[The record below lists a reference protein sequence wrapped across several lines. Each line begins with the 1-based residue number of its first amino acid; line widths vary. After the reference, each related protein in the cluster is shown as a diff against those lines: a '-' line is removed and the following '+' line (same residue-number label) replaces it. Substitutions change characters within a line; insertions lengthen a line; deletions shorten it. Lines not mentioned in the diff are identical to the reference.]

1 METAVRKQGAS
12 WEREGPQDKRARRHE
27 TDHQDNE
34 GAKKDWG
41 WGWGDGRF
49 PKPGTS
55 QITKLGTELLKGEG
69 S

>member
-12 WEREGPQDKRARRHE
+12 WEREGPRIREQDDM
-27 TDHQDNE
+27 TDHQNNE

-41 WGWGDGRF
+41 WVWGDGRF

-55 QITKLGTELLKGEG
+55 QITELGTEPLKGEG